1 MFLFVTTNR
10 YNRQTDNRLLVV
22 LSDLVKTF
30 LDTENDIQK
39 QLETL
44 GLESKNGQ
52 GKCSPMKNG
61 HADDSLDRGFPSLE
75 PDQPERLLMS
85 TTSEIATFDL
95 LCEDGPD
102 LTTPSELIYSNP
114 LSCSTTIA
122 GSGSTAIV
130 NGTQSNDIEDDV
142 VLGASRRLRLAV
154 ERVLK
159 ILADTLE
166 RQKQDFEELRR
177 QKDELRMEFQ
187 EECQRS
193 DKLTRQLM
201 EKEQLV
207 KTLENEKKI
216 LNDQLID
223 FNEMKL
229 QQQCL
234 RDKLEEFERERDRFV
249 TDNKRF
255 EMERKSFDKGLP
267 QLHQSKSLLDHC
279 HPSIHIIMHACF
291 LCFSYGVV

>member
-1 MFLFVTTNR
+1 MFLTIFFPLNR
-10 YNRQTDNRLLVV
+10 YNQQTNNRLLVV

-30 LDTENDIQK
+30 LDTEQDIQK

-44 GLESKNGQ
+44 GLESVKNGQ
-52 GKCSPMKNG
+52 FNSSMIMKNG
-61 HADDSLDRGFPSLE
+61 HCDDSFGGFPSLNH
-75 PDQPERLLMS
+75 DQSERLLMS
-85 TTSEIATFDL
+85 TTNSEIVTFDL

-216 LNDQLID
+216 Q
-223 FNEMKL
+223 
-229 QQQCL
+229 
-234 RDKLEEFERERDRFV
+234 FV
-249 TDNKRF
+249 
-255 EMERKSFDKGLP
+255 
-267 QLHQSKSLLDHC
+267 
-279 HPSIHIIMHACF
+279 I
-291 LCFSYGVV
+291 